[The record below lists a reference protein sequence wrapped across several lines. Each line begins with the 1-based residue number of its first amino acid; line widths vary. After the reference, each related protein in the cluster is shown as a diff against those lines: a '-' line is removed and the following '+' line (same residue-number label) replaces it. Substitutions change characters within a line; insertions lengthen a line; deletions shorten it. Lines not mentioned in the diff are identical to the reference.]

1 MRKRATPLAVCGLAV
16 GVLGVTAVRDL
27 SYAGEAPAPRSW
39 RYERMRPADL
49 TEALKERPI
58 AWLVVSPLE
67 WHGEALSFGC
77 DPHVA
82 QTVADLAW
90 EKTGGV
96 RMPTLYLGVETDYEV
111 WEGDKRVDYWG
122 MELGT
127 RERNPG
133 SVYVRPLTLELVL
146 RDYLYFLQR
155 QGFKLCV
162 IVSGHGAEDHL
173 AVIRDVCSKYD
184 RAPMRAVLFYPWD
197 GELPAELGFDGAGQH
212 ADFDEA
218 SVLGGADPAMVDR
231 SRFGVVERDRR
242 VKLLREN
249 LGRVDFDKGRRII
262 EYRAAQLQKQ
272 VEALVKELGL
282 PTP

>member
-1 MRKRATPLAVCGLAV
+1 MRKRATPLVVCGLAV

-133 SVYVRPLTLELVL
+133 SVYVRPLTLEL
-146 RDYLYFLQR
+146 
-155 QGFKLCV
+155 
-162 IVSGHGAEDHL
+162 
-173 AVIRDVCSKYD
+173 
-184 RAPMRAVLFYPWD
+184 FYPWD
-197 GELPAELGFDGAGQH
+197 GELPAELRFDGAGQH

-249 LGRVDFDKGRRII
+249 AGRVDFDKGRRII

>member
-1 MRKRATPLAVCGLAV
+1 MRKRATPLVLCGLAV

-249 LGRVDFDKGRRII
+249 AGRVDFDKGRRII

>member
-1 MRKRATPLAVCGLAV
+1 MRNDGLSRVGRGLALVLV
-16 GVLGVTAVRDL
+16 GVAGLTGPALG
-27 SYAGEAPAPRSW
+27 GEGAARCW

-49 TEALKERPI
+49 AEAVKERPI

-77 DPHVA
+77 DPQVA

-96 RMPTLYLGVETDYEV
+96 RVPTLYLGVETDYEI
-111 WEGDKRVDYWG
+111 WEGDRRVDYWG

-127 RERNPG
+127 REQNPG
-133 SVYVRPLTLELVL
+133 SLYVRPLTLELVL
-146 RDYLYFLQR
+146 RDQLYFLQR

-162 IVSGHGAEDHL
+162 VVSGHGAEDHL
-173 AVIRDVCSKYD
+173 AVIRDVVARYEKS
-184 RAPMRAVLFYPWD
+184 PMRAVLFYGGD
-197 GELPAELGFDGAGQH
+197 GEPPPDLRFEGAGQH

-218 SVLGGADPAMVDR
+218 SVLGGADAGMVDR
-231 SRFGVVERDRR
+231 ARFGVVERDRK

-249 LGRVDFDKGRRII
+249 AGRIDFDKGRRII
-262 EYRAAQLQKQ
+262 EYRAARLEKR
-272 VEALVKELGL
+272 VRAAANELGL
-282 PTP
+282 RD

>member
-249 LGRVDFDKGRRII
+249 AGRVDFDKGRRII

>member
-1 MRKRATPLAVCGLAV
+1 MRKRATPLVVCGLAV

-82 QTVADLAW
+82 QSVADLAW

-249 LGRVDFDKGRRII
+249 AGRVDFDKGRRII

>member
-16 GVLGVTAVRDL
+16 GLLGVTAVRGL
-27 SYAGEAPAPRSW
+27 SYAGEAPAPRGW

-49 TEALKERPI
+49 SEALEERPV

-67 WHGEALSFGC
+67 WHGEALAFGC

-96 RMPTLYLGVETDYEV
+96 RLPTLYLGVETDYEV
-111 WEGDKRVDYWG
+111 WEGNARVDYWG

-155 QGFKLCV
+155 QGFRLSV

-173 AVIRDVCSKYD
+173 AVIQDVCSKYD

-197 GELPAELGFDGAGQH
+197 GELPAGLRFDGAGQH
-212 ADFDEA
+212 ADFDEV

-231 SRFGVVERDRR
+231 SRFGVVERDRK

-249 LGRVDFDKGRRII
+249 VGRVDFDKGRRII

-272 VEALVKELGL
+272 VAVLVKELGL

>member
-1 MRKRATPLAVCGLAV
+1 MRPS
-16 GVLGVTAVRDL
+16 DL
-27 SYAGEAPAPRSW
+27 SLA
-39 RYERMRPADL
+39 L
-49 TEALKERPI
+49 TERPI
-58 AWLVVSPLE
+58 AWIVVSPLE

-82 QTVADLAW
+82 QTVADMAW

-96 RMPTLYLGVETDYEV
+96 RIPTMYLGVETDYEV
-111 WEGDKRVDYWG
+111 WEGDRRVDYWG

-162 IVSGHGAEDHL
+162 LVSGHGAEDHL
-173 AVIRDVCSKYD
+173 AVIRDVVGRYERS
-184 RAPMRAVLFYPWD
+184 PMRAVLFYGWD
-197 GELPAELGFDGAGQH
+197 GEPPPELRFDGASQH

-231 SRFGVVERDRR
+231 TRFGVVERDRKVR
-242 VKLLREN
+242 LLREN
-249 LGRVDFDKGRRII
+249 AGRIDYDKGRRII
-262 EYRAAQLQKQ
+262 EYRAAQLEKR
-272 VEALVKELGL
+272 VRALARELAL

>member
-1 MRKRATPLAVCGLAV
+1 MRQNGLSSVARGLVLLSLAA
-16 GVLGVTAVRDL
+16 
-27 SYAGEAPAPRSW
+27 AGSAGAARGGEGAARCW

-49 TEALKERPI
+49 SEAVKERPI

-77 DPHVA
+77 DPAVA

-96 RMPTLYLGVETDYEV
+96 RVPTLYLGVETDYEI
-111 WEGDKRVDYWG
+111 WEGDRRVDYWG

-133 SVYVRPLTLELVL
+133 SLYVRPLTLELVL
-146 RDYLYFLQR
+146 RDQLYFLQR
-155 QGFKLCV
+155 QGFRLCV

-173 AVIRDVCSKYD
+173 AVIRDVVARYEK
-184 RAPMRAVLFYPWD
+184 APMRAALFYGWD
-197 GELPAELGFDGAGQH
+197 DEPPPGLRFEGAGQH

-218 SVLGGADPAMVDR
+218 SVLGGVNPGMVDR
-231 SRFGVVERDRR
+231 SRFGVADRDRK
-242 VKLLREN
+242 VQLLREN
-249 LGRVDFDKGRRII
+249 AGRIDYEKGRRII
-262 EYRAAQLQKQ
+262 EYRAAQLEER
-272 VEALVKELGL
+272 VRALANELGL
-282 PTP
+282 GG

>member
-1 MRKRATPLAVCGLAV
+1 MTSTALSPVARGLALALV
-16 GVLGVTAVRDL
+16 GVAGFAGLALGGDGAARC
-27 SYAGEAPAPRSW
+27 W

-49 TEALKERPI
+49 AEAVKERPI

-77 DPHVA
+77 DPQVA

-96 RMPTLYLGVETDYEV
+96 RVPTLYLGVETDYEI
-111 WEGDKRVDYWG
+111 WEADRRVDYWG

-127 RERNPG
+127 REQNPG
-133 SVYVRPLTLELVL
+133 SLYVRPLTLELVL
-146 RDYLYFLQR
+146 RDQLYFLQR

-173 AVIRDVCSKYD
+173 AVIRDVVGRYEKS
-184 RAPMRAVLFYPWD
+184 PMRAVLFYGWD
-197 GELPAELGFDGAGQH
+197 AEPPPELRFEGAGQH

-218 SVLGGADPAMVDR
+218 SVLGGADPDMVDR
-231 SRFGVVERDRR
+231 SRFGVVERDRK
-242 VKLLREN
+242 VKILREN
-249 LGRVDFDKGRRII
+249 AGKIDFERGRRII
-262 EYRAAQLQKQ
+262 EYRAAQLEKR
-272 VEALVKELGL
+272 VEGLAKDLGL
-282 PTP
+282 PAP

>member
-1 MRKRATPLAVCGLAV
+1 MRNLLAVCGLAF
-16 GVLGVTAVRDL
+16 GVWGAASPD
-27 SYAGEAPAPRSW
+27 SSQAGEDPAPRCW
-39 RYERMRPADL
+39 RYERMRPLDL
-49 TEALKERPI
+49 SEAVKERPV

-96 RMPTLYLGVETDYEV
+96 RLPTMYLGVETDYEV
-111 WEGDKRVDYWG
+111 WEGDARVDYWG

-133 SVYVRPLTLELVL
+133 SLYLRPLTLELVL

-155 QGFKLCV
+155 EGFKLCV

-184 RAPMRAVLFYPWD
+184 RTPMRAVMWYAWGA
-197 GELPAELGFDGAGQH
+197 GEPPAELQFPGAGQH

-218 SVLGGADPAMVDR
+218 SVLGGADPTMVDQ
-231 SRFGVVERDRR
+231 SRFGVVERDRK
-242 VKLLREN
+242 VKLLHEN
-249 LGRVDFDKGRRII
+249 AGKIDFARGRRII
-262 EYRAAQLQKQ
+262 EFRAAQLERRVK
-272 VEALVKELGL
+272 ALVKELGIGN
-282 PTP
+282 P

>member
-1 MRKRATPLAVCGLAV
+1 MRKRRAPLVVCGLAV
-16 GVLGVTAVRDL
+16 GLLGATAVRDL
-27 SYAGEAPAPRSW
+27 SYAGEAPAPRGW

-49 TEALKERPI
+49 SEALKERPI

-82 QTVADLAW
+82 QAVADIAW

-96 RMPTLYLGVETDYEV
+96 RIPTLYLGVETDYEV
-111 WEGDKRVDYWG
+111 WEGSARVDYWG

-133 SVYVRPLTLELVL
+133 SLYVRPLTLELVL

-173 AVIRDVCSKYD
+173 TVIRDVCSKYD
-184 RAPMRAVLFYPWD
+184 RAPMRAVLFYPWE
-197 GELPAELGFDGAGQH
+197 GELPAELRFDGAGQH
-212 ADFDEA
+212 ADFDEV
-218 SVLGGADPAMVDR
+218 SVLGGADPVMVDR
-231 SRFGVVERDRR
+231 SRFGVVERDRK
-242 VKLLREN
+242 VMLLREN
-249 LGRVDFDKGRRII
+249 VGRVDFDKGRRII
-262 EYRAAQLQKQ
+262 ECRAAQLERQ
-272 VEALVKELGL
+272 VEALAKELGL
-282 PTP
+282 GTP

>member
-1 MRKRATPLAVCGLAV
+1 MRSIR
-16 GVLGVTAVRDL
+16 L
-27 SYAGEAPAPRSW
+27 SYMARGLVLTLLVVACSADAARGGEGAARCR

-49 TEALKERPI
+49 AEAVKERPI

-77 DPHVA
+77 DPLVA

-96 RMPTLYLGVETDYEV
+96 RIPTMHLGVETDYEV
-111 WEGDKRVDYWG
+111 WEGNVRVDYWG

-133 SVYVRPLTLELVL
+133 SLYVRPLTLELVL
-146 RDYLYFLQR
+146 RDQLYFLQR
-155 QGFKLCV
+155 QGFKLCM

-173 AVIRDVCSKYD
+173 AVIRDVVARYERS
-184 RAPMRAVLFYPWD
+184 PMRAVLFYGWD
-197 GELPAELGFDGAGQH
+197 GEPPPDLRFEGAGQH

-218 SVLGGADPAMVDR
+218 SVLGGADPGLVDR
-231 SRFGVVERDRR
+231 SRFGVVERDRK

-249 LGRVDFDKGRRII
+249 AGRVDFDKGRRII
-262 EYRAAQLQKQ
+262 EYRAAELEKK
-272 VEALVKELGL
+272 VEALAKELGL
-282 PTP
+282 GTP